1 MTTGAL
7 LVEVAATALVAVAAT
22 ALMLVTHTTA
32 PVIIALL
39 MVEVVV
45 ATRMVLEPTATKM
58 QIAALPARKCLS
70 LLLNDRK
77 THRKGHH
84 CIVLC
89 QESPVGALTIQ
100 A

>member
-1 MTTGAL
+1 M
-7 LVEVAATALVAVAAT
+7 
-22 ALMLVTHTTA
+22 MLVTHTTA

-45 ATRMVLEPTATKM
+45 ATRMVLEPTATKV

-70 LLLNDRK
+70 LLLNNSRK
-77 THRKGHH
+77 TQRKDHH
-84 CIVLC
+84 YVVLC

-100 A
+100 T